1 MGCIFGIIFCAKC
14 NGFVQGFGG
23 LNSCFLLKIVS
34 SLFYCIVFCYV
45 LLCSCYSVDVVEVA
59 PPGAAEDHRSCS
71 DMRTKDHPFCCTCVC
86 LCRVPN
92 SCETF
97 FFYGDLA
104 LNALPVHLLRQ
115 VYFLMFLC
123 VFSAS
128 VFVRGCVRWTR
139 SLLSFQ

>member
-1 MGCIFGIIFCAKC
+1 MDLFKVLVASIRI
-14 NGFVQGFGG
+14 V
-23 LNSCFLLKIVS
+23 LLKIVS

-97 FFYGDLA
+97 FST
-104 LNALPVHLLRQ
+104 VI
-115 VYFLMFLC
+115 
-123 VFSAS
+123 
-128 VFVRGCVRWTR
+128 
-139 SLLSFQ
+139 